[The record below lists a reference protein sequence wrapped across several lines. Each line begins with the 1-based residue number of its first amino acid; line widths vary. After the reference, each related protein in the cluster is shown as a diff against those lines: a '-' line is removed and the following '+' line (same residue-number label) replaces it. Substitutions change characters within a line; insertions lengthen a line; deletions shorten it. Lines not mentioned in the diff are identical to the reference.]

1 MKHKFAIIIAV
12 IIFILSTIPL
22 PEVPDLGDVPFIDKW
37 VHFVMYGS
45 LTFAMYLDRKL
56 SKAEANTTFIL
67 AAFFL
72 PSLYGGILE
81 LVQKYCTTCRSGEW
95 LDFYADTFGAF
106 LATIISLLI
115 WKIAKTLEQR

>member
-1 MKHKFAIIIAV
+1 MKHKFTIITAF
-12 IIFILSTIPL
+12 IIFILSIIPL
-22 PEVPDLGDVPFIDKW
+22 SEVPDFGDVPFMDKW
-37 VHFVMYGS
+37 VHFVMYGT

-67 AAFFL
+67 VAFFL
-72 PSLYGGILE
+72 PSIYGGILE
-81 LVQKYCTTCRSGEW
+81 LVQKYCTSCRSGEW

-115 WKIAKTLEQR
+115 WKIVKTSDPK

>member
-1 MKHKFAIIIAV
+1 MKHRFTIIIAV

-72 PSLYGGILE
+72 SSLYGGILE